1 MNSNR
6 SPSDRFDLGGM
17 MAVTVI
23 PSTSTSTS
31 AFTTSPVLAPGC
43 RRPPS
48 RTPLGWRAPAARHVQ
63 DPSGRELVSSMSIRG
78 IPVRT

>member
-6 SPSDRFDLGGM
+6 STSGRFDLGGM

-31 AFTTSPVLAPGC
+31 AFTTSPAFAPGC
-43 RRPPS
+43 SRPPS
-48 RTPLGWRAPAARHVQ
+48 RMPLG
-63 DPSGRELVSSMSIRG
+63 
-78 IPVRT
+78 